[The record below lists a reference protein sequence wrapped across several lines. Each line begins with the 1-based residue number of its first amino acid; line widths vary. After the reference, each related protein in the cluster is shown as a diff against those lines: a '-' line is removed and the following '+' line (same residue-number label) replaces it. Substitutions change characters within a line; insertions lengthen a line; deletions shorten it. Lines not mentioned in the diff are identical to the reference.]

1 MAENHLEN
9 QSYASAE
16 CSMYYKTVPQ
26 LMNYEHWL

>member
-1 MAENHLEN
+1 MKL
-9 QSYASAE
+9 